1 MTTIL
6 GLMQTIKDSVAD
18 LEVMI
23 KELDQ
28 PFAGMIDMEAVE
40 QAEQERNVDH
50 ANDNRI

>member
-1 MTTIL
+1 
-6 GLMQTIKDSVAD
+6 
-18 LEVMI
+18 MI